1 MNMAES
7 SAVANDVAPPDLSRS
22 LSLPDRLAVASA
34 ALFVVILAVAAY
46 WDSSIRVL
54 HLFEA
59 VPYLLAAALI
69 TRQRRFGYILG
80 IACGGFW
87 LWTAGFLTTFIKNGF
102 ERLATLVLTGH
113 VDRWDIFI
121 AVPAAVG
128 TGGLV
133 LFSALSYLRS
143 ADKSL
148 MDAVRFLGTVAL
160 VAGFFVLICRLFAPQ
175 YLGMFGS
182 MLPSFLRP

>member
-1 MNMAES
+1 MNMAKS
-7 SAVANDVAPPDLSRS
+7 SAVANEVATPDLSRS
-22 LSLPDRLAVASA
+22 LGLTDRLAVASA
-34 ALFVVILAVAAY
+34 TLFVAILAVAAY

-54 HLFEA
+54 HLVEA
-59 VPYLLAAALI
+59 IPYLLAAALI
-69 TRQRRFGYILG
+69 TRRRRFGYILG
-80 IACGGFW
+80 VACGAFW

-102 ERLATLVLTGH
+102 ERLASLMLTGH

-133 LFSALSYLRS
+133 LFSAASYLRS
-143 ADKSL
+143 VDKRL
-148 MDAVRFLGTVAL
+148 MDAVRFLGTFAL
-160 VAGFFVLICRLFAPQ
+160 VAGFFVLIFRLLAPQ

-182 MLPSFLRP
+182 MLPAFLRS

>member
-1 MNMAES
+1 MPES
-7 SAVANDVAPPDLSRS
+7 SAVANDAAVPALTPS

-54 HLFEA
+54 HFFEA

-69 TRQRRFGYILG
+69 TRQRRSGYILG
-80 IACGGFW
+80 VTCGAFW
-87 LWTAGFLTTFIKNGF
+87 LWIAGFLTTFIKNGF
-102 ERLATLVLTGH
+102 DRLVSLMLTGH

-128 TGGLV
+128 AGGLALCSV
-133 LFSALSYLRS
+133 LSYLRLT
-143 ADKSL
+143 DKSR
-148 MDAVRFLGTVAL
+148 MDAVRFLGTSVL
-160 VAGFFVLICRLFAPQ
+160 VAGFFVLSFRLFAPR
-175 YLGMFGS
+175 YLGMFGA
-182 MLPSFLRP
+182 MLPAILRP

>member
-1 MNMAES
+1 MAES
-7 SAVANDVAPPDLSRS
+7 SAVAKDGAAPDLRRSRS
-22 LSLPDRLAVASA
+22 VIDRLAVASA

-46 WDSSIRVL
+46 WDPSIRVL
-54 HLFEA
+54 HVFEA
-59 VPYLLAAALI
+59 VPYVLAAALI
-69 TRQRRFGYILG
+69 TRRRRLGYILG
-80 IACGGFW
+80 VACGAFW

-102 ERLATLVLTGH
+102 QRLASLMLTGH

-133 LFSALSYLRS
+133 LFSAVAYLRS
-143 ADKSL
+143 ADKSP
-148 MDAVRFLGTVAL
+148 MDAVRFLGTSAL
-160 VAGFFVLICRLFAPQ
+160 VAGFFVLIFRLFAPR

-182 MLPSFLRP
+182 MLPAFLKP

>member
-1 MNMAES
+1 MTES
-7 SAVANDVAPPDLSRS
+7 SAVATDAAAPDFRRS
-22 LSLPDRLAVASA
+22 PSVPDRLAVASA
-34 ALFVVILAVAAY
+34 ALFVMMLAVAAY

-54 HLFEA
+54 HLVEA

-69 TRQRRFGYILG
+69 TRGRRSGYILG
-80 IACGGFW
+80 VACGGFW
-87 LWTAGFLTTFIKNGF
+87 LWAAGFLTTFIKNGF
-102 ERLATLVLTGH
+102 ERLASLMLTGH

-133 LFSALSYLRS
+133 LFSAVAYLRS

-148 MDAVRFLGTVAL
+148 MDAVRFLGTSAV
-160 VAGFFVLICRLFAPQ
+160 VAGYFILIFRLFAPQ

-182 MLPSFLRP
+182 MLPAFLKP

>member
-1 MNMAES
+1 MAQS
-7 SAVANDVAPPDLSRS
+7 SVVANGTALGLKRALSVS
-22 LSLPDRLAVASA
+22 DRLAVASA

-46 WDSSIRVL
+46 WDPSIRVL

-59 VPYLLAAALI
+59 IPYLLAAALI
-69 TRQRRFGYILG
+69 IRRRRSGYILG
-80 IACGGFW
+80 VASGAFW

-102 ERLATLVLTGH
+102 ERLASLMLTGH

-133 LFSALSYLRS
+133 LFSAVSYLRS
-143 ADKSL
+143 PDKSR
-148 MDAVRFLGTVAL
+148 MDAMRFLGTLAG
-160 VAGFFVLICRLFAPQ
+160 VAGFFILIFRLFAPR

-182 MLPSFLRP
+182 MLPAFLKP

>member
-1 MNMAES
+1 
-7 SAVANDVAPPDLSRS
+7 
-22 LSLPDRLAVASA
+22 
-34 ALFVVILAVAAY
+34 LFVVILAVAAY
-46 WDSSIRVL
+46 WDPSIRVL

-59 VPYLLAAALI
+59 IPYLLAAALI
-69 TRQRRFGYILG
+69 IRRRRSGYILG
-80 IACGGFW
+80 VASGAFW

-102 ERLATLVLTGH
+102 ERLASLMLTGH

-133 LFSALSYLRS
+133 LFSAVSYLRS
-143 ADKSL
+143 PDKSR
-148 MDAVRFLGTVAL
+148 MDAMRFLGTLAG
-160 VAGFFVLICRLFAPQ
+160 VAGFFILIFRLFAPR

-182 MLPSFLRP
+182 MLPAFLKP

>member
-1 MNMAES
+1 MS
-7 SAVANDVAPPDLSRS
+7 IPDPSAVANDAAAPDRSRP
-22 LSLPDRLAVASA
+22 LNLPDRLALASA

-69 TRQRRFGYILG
+69 ARQRRFGYLLG
-80 IACGGFW
+80 VASGAFW

-102 ERLATLVLTGH
+102 ERLASLMRTGH

-121 AVPAAVG
+121 AVPAALG

-133 LFSALSYLRS
+133 LFSAVSYLRS
-143 ADKSL
+143 ADKPV
-148 MDAVRFLGTVAL
+148 MDAVRFLGTCAL
-160 VAGFFVLICRLFAPQ
+160 VAGFFVLIFRLFAPQ

-182 MLPSFLRP
+182 MLPALLRP

>member
-1 MNMAES
+1 MS
-7 SAVANDVAPPDLSRS
+7 ITDPSAVANDAAAPDRSRP

-46 WDSSIRVL
+46 WDPSIRVL
-54 HLFEA
+54 HLLEA
-59 VPYLLAAALI
+59 VPFLLAAALI
-69 TRQRRFGYILG
+69 TRQRRFGYLLG
-80 IACGGFW
+80 VASGAFW

-102 ERLATLVLTGH
+102 ERLASLMLTGH

-133 LFSALSYLRS
+133 MFSLVSYLRS
-143 ADKSL
+143 ADKPL
-148 MDAVRFLGTVAL
+148 VDAVRFLGTCAL
-160 VAGFFVLICRLFAPQ
+160 VASFFVLILRLFAPQ

-182 MLPSFLRP
+182 MLPAFRRP

>member
-1 MNMAES
+1 MSMAES
-7 SAVANDVAPPDLSRS
+7 SAVANNAVAADRGRS
-22 LSLPDRLAVASA
+22 LSWPDRLAVASA
-34 ALFVVILAVAAY
+34 ALFVVVLAVAAY

-54 HLFEA
+54 HLVEA

-69 TRQRRFGYILG
+69 TRQRRFGYLLG
-80 IACGGFW
+80 IASGAFW

-102 ERLATLVLTGH
+102 ERLASLMLTGH

-121 AVPAAVG
+121 AVPAALS

-133 LFSALSYLRS
+133 LFSAISYLRS
-143 ADKSL
+143 ADKRR
-148 MDAVRFLGTVAL
+148 MDAVRFLGTCAL
-160 VAGFFVLICRLFAPQ
+160 VAAFFVLIFRLFAPQ

-182 MLPSFLRP
+182 MLPAFWRP